1 MAKDGEEVSHESTKD
16 TKRTSREPRM
26 DTDEHGWLER
36 GTKNEERG
44 TKVIHRFHRLHRFP
58 ARTREPQNPG
68 TRGSDN
74 RQDAKNAKAKEEM
87 AKCE

>member
-16 TKRTSREPRM
+16 TKRAGREPQM
-26 DTDEHGWLER
+26 DTDEHGWLGR

-44 TKVIHRFHRLHRFP
+44 TKVIHRFHRFP